1 MMKVSI
7 LSRIPV
13 ETKREMV
20 GVLLIAFS
28 FLTFISLVTY
38 NATDL
43 TRLAELQT
51 WGGFWEGLTLAV
63 HNQGGLLGALLSSA
77 LYYLLGY
84 CVLLLPMLGMM
95 FGIRQIFNVN
105 FQPIQK
111 KMLYAFWGLFVD
123 VLCRNP
129 PRSHLLMCKN
139 FPDKP

>member
-1 MMKVSI
+1 MKVSI

-20 GVLLIAFS
+20 GVLLMAFS
-28 FLTFISLVTY
+28 FLAFISLVTY
-38 NATDL
+38 SPTDL

-63 HNQGGLLGALLSSA
+63 SNQGGLLGALLSSA

-84 CVLLLPMLGMM
+84 CVLLLPILGMM

-111 KMLYAFWGLFVD
+111 KMLYAFWGLFVFGSI
-123 VLCRNP
+123 LAI
-129 PRSHLLMCKN
+129 SSIHQEEG
-139 FPDKP
+139 